1 MGIFEQSEKIVHNSA
16 LRTLHLLCSLHF
28 FLPMFYQMKPLNKK
42 LIPAVAALILL
53 FAAIS
58 GFAVVIYRN
67 NRVCTA
73 EDLGF
78 SDLVSPH
85 DADGDG
91 IDDYRDMVEGA
102 RAYIATN
109 PLYESAYYAGGYPTD
124 GKGVCTDVIWQAFM
138 AAGYNLKDMVDI
150 DIALN
155 TSDYFS
161 PGEIPDPNIDFRRV
175 RNLLVFFRNAVFV
188 DELTV
193 STRDPRDWMPGD
205 IVIYDGH
212 IAICSDKRNGFGLPY
227 IIHHGNP
234 ADGAVEANELTTT
247 GYGKIIAHFR
257 FKPN

>member
-1 MGIFEQSEKIVHNSA
+1 
-16 LRTLHLLCSLHF
+16 
-28 FLPMFYQMKPLNKK
+28 MKPLNKK
-42 LIPAVAALILL
+42 LILAIAATILL
-53 FAAIS
+53 IAAIS
-58 GFAVVIYRN
+58 GFGYNIYQN
-67 NRVCTA
+67 SRVCTA

-78 SDLVSPH
+78 TDLVSLN

-138 AAGYNLKDMVDI
+138 AAGYNLKDMVDADI
-150 DIALN
+150 DARHDEYFGADGV
-155 TSDYFS
+155 SDS
-161 PGEIPDPNIDFRRV
+161 NIDFRRV
-175 RNLLVFFRNAVFV
+175 RNLLVFFRAHAQ
-188 DELTV
+188 ELTA
-193 STRDPRDWMPGD
+193 STADPRDWMPGD

-212 IAICSDKRNGFGLPY
+212 IALCSDKRNGFGIPY

-234 ADGAVEANELTTT
+234 IDGAVEANELTTT

-257 FKPN
+257 FTPN